1 MKKTILLLSLASIL
15 SVGTAYAATTAPAAK
30 VPPATTAAPAA
41 TTAAPAVVTPA
52 KTPVACGDMSKQVDA
67 AMKTAKLSTAKM
79 KIATMHDKAGNDL
92 CKVKKDA
99 AADAEFSKVMKMLKK
114 S

>member
-30 VPPATTAAPAA
+30 VPPA

>member
-1 MKKTILLLSLASIL
+1 MEIPMKKTILLLGFASIL
-15 SVGTAYAATTAPAAK
+15 SVGTAYAATTTAPAAK
-30 VPPATTAAPAA
+30 PAA
-41 TTAAPAVVTPA
+41 TTVPAAPAVATAA
-52 KTPVACGDMSKQVDA
+52 KVPVACGDMSKQVDDA
-67 AMKTAKLSTAKM
+67 LKGAKLSTAKM
-79 KIATMHDKAGNDL
+79 KIAAMHDKAGNNL

>member
-1 MKKTILLLSLASIL
+1 MEFPMKNTILLLGLASIL
-15 SVGTAYAATTAPAAK
+15 SMSSAYAATTAPA
-30 VPPATTAAPAA
+30 TTAPAA
-41 TTAAPAVVTPA
+41 TTAAPAAPAVA
-52 KTPVACGDMSKQVDA
+52 KTPVACGDMSKQVDD
-67 AMKTAKLSTAKM
+67 AMKGAKLSAAKM

>member
-1 MKKTILLLSLASIL
+1 MEYPMKKTILLLGLASIL
-15 SVGTAYAATTAPAAK
+15 SMSSAYAATTAPATTA
-30 VPPATTAAPAA
+30 PAAATTTAA
-41 TTAAPAVVTPA
+41 TPA
-52 KTPVACGDMSKQVDA
+52 KAPAPCGDMSKQVDE
-67 AMKTAKLSTAKM
+67 AMKGAKLSAAKM
-79 KIATMHDKAGNDL
+79 KVATMHDKAGNDL

>member
-1 MKKTILLLSLASIL
+1 MKKTILLLGLASIL
-15 SVGTAYAATTAPAAK
+15 SMSSAYAATTAPATT
-30 VPPATTAAPAA
+30 PPAAAATTTAA
-41 TTAAPAVVTPA
+41 TPA
-52 KTPVACGDMSKQVDA
+52 KAPAPCGDMSKQVDE
-67 AMKTAKLSTAKM
+67 AMKGAKLSAAKM
-79 KIATMHDKAGNDL
+79 KVAKLHDKAGNDL

>member
-1 MKKTILLLSLASIL
+1 MEFPMKKTILLLGLASIL
-15 SVGTAYAATTAPAAK
+15 SMSSAYAATTAPATT
-30 VPPATTAAPAA
+30 PPAAAAATTTPAA
-41 TTAAPAVVTPA
+41 TPAKAPA
-52 KTPVACGDMSKQVDA
+52 ACGDMSKQVDE
-67 AMKTAKLSTAKM
+67 AMKGAKLSAAKM
-79 KIATMHDKAGNDL
+79 KVAKLHDKAGNDL

>member
-1 MKKTILLLSLASIL
+1 MKKTILLLCLASIL

-30 VPPATTAAPAA
+30 VPPATTAAPA
-41 TTAAPAVVTPA
+41 VVTPA
-52 KTPVACGDMSKQVDA
+52 KTPVACADMSKQVDD

>member
-1 MKKTILLLSLASIL
+1 
-15 SVGTAYAATTAPAAK
+15 
-30 VPPATTAAPAA
+30 
-41 TTAAPAVVTPA
+41 
-52 KTPVACGDMSKQVDA
+52 
-67 AMKTAKLSTAKM
+67 MKTAKLSTAKM